1 MEISKYKSQL
11 LTSWEQFIAYL
22 RRAQNALVGLRKN
35 VAEKPREAIRA
46 RVDDLRHLLTSA
58 RGRIVKCSSQL
69 VATWEKL
76 TVYSRQAQKTLV
88 GLGKNVVE
96 KPREAIRA
104 RVDDLRHLLTSARG
118 RIVKFNSQLLSTWE
132 KFTVYPR
139 QAQKALVGMGSKV
152 TEKPRE
158 ALRTSVNNLQDDL
171 RDLKTRTHDAMAVA
185 GGKISKCK
193 SQLFARWE
201 KLTVHLRQ
209 SQKALVGFG
218 SNVFEKPRRLQK
230 ALRAKE
236 NNLRKLLA
244 SSLDPIVV
252 LDVGR
257 RLVAAN
263 PKALDLFG
271 VSETNLKKFTIDAFL
286 SGSEVLYF
294 NGNGSPFKG
303 RAEKHGECKIR
314 RLDGSARVAEYVF
327 VANFAPYQHLCRFC
341 NVRTAHIKS
350 FAFNSG
356 HGNTSNTAQLH

>member
-1 MEISKYKSQL
+1 
-11 LTSWEQFIAYL
+11 LTGHLSPL
-22 RRAQNALVGLRKN
+22 P
-35 VAEKPREAIRA
+35 VARCKATIR
-46 RVDDLRHLLTSA
+46 LLTSA

-69 VATWEKL
+69 LATWEK
-76 TVYSRQAQKTLV
+76 S
-88 GLGKNVVE
+88 
-96 KPREAIRA
+96 
-104 RVDDLRHLLTSARG
+104 
-118 RIVKFNSQLLSTWE
+118 
-132 KFTVYPR
+132 TVYPR
-139 QAQKALVGMGSKV
+139 QAQKALVGLGSKAS
-152 TEKPRE
+152 EKPRE
-158 ALRTSVNNLQDDL
+158 ALRTSVNNLRDDL
-171 RDLKTRTHDAMAVA
+171 RDLKTSTHDAMVVA
-185 GGKISKCK
+185 GGKITKCK

-201 KLTVHLRQ
+201 KLAVHLRQ
-209 SQKALVGFG
+209 SQKALVGLG

-252 LDVGR
+252 MDAGR
-257 RLVAAN
+257 RIVAAN

-286 SGSEVLYF
+286 SGSEVLCF

-327 VANFAPYQHLCRFC
+327 VANFARYQHLCRFC

-356 HGNTSNTAQLH
+356 HGNTSNTARLH

>member
-22 RRAQNALVGLRKN
+22 RRAQN
-35 VAEKPREAIRA
+35 E
-46 RVDDLRHLLTSA
+46 
-58 RGRIVKCSSQL
+58 
-69 VATWEKL
+69 
-76 TVYSRQAQKTLV
+76 LV

-104 RVDDLRHLLTSARG
+104 RVDDLRHLLTSAKG
-118 RIVKFNSQLLSTWE
+118 QIVKYSSQLLATWE

-139 QAQKALVGMGSKV
+139 QAQKALVGLGSKV
-152 TEKPRE
+152 AEKPSE

-171 RDLKTRTHDAMAVA
+171 RDLKTSTHDAMVVA
-185 GGKISKCK
+185 GGKITKCK

-209 SQKALVGFG
+209 SQKALVGLG

-230 ALRAKE
+230 ALRTKE

-252 LDVGR
+252 MDVGR

-286 SGSEVLYF
+286 SGSEILYF